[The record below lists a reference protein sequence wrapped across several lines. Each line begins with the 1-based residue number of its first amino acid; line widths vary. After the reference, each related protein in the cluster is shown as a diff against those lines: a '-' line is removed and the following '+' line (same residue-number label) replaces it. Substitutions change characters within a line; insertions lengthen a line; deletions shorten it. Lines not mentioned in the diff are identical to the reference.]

1 MILGRPVRTA
11 SAILAVVTV
20 VSLAFASGARAQAHW
35 EWPDHAKNLK
45 VLPKNTTKDQLRDT
59 MVGFTRSLGV
69 RCVFCHVGEEGQP
82 LTSFDFVSDKKI
94 EKETARGMVRMA
106 QSVNRDLKK
115 MKLPPA
121 THRVEVQCITCHRGR
136 PRPTSLGAELT
147 DVYETA
153 GIDSTLARYSMLHDR
168 FYGSGS
174 YDFSE
179 RSLNELGASLMEKGR
194 NDDAVRVFQLNVQ
207 QNPNSSFAYS
217 SLADAYAAAGKKD
230 LAIEN
235 YEKAVQLEPRN
246 RDAEQKL
253 QGLRGDKK

>member
-1 MILGRPVRTA
+1 
-11 SAILAVVTV
+11 
-20 VSLAFASGARAQAHW
+20 
-35 EWPDHAKNLK
+35 
-45 VLPKNTTKDQLRDT
+45 
-59 MVGFTRSLGV
+59 
-69 RCVFCHVGEEGQP
+69 
-82 LTSFDFVSDKKI
+82 
-94 EKETARGMVRMA
+94 MVRMA

-136 PRPTSLGAELT
+136 PRPTSLSAELT